1 METIN
6 RKKKSTDAFFTFE
19 NIIGESEEIKSII
32 SNCKLI
38 SDSPSTV
45 LIEGESGTGKEVLA
59 QAIHNYSIR
68 KDNRFIAINCGAIP
82 KNIIESELFGYE
94 EGAFTGGKK
103 GGNTGKIELAHKGT
117 LFLDE
122 IGDMPYD
129 MQIKLLRVLQE
140 GRITRVGGSNEILV
154 DMRVIAATNKNLREE
169 VKNGRFRED
178 LYYRLCVI
186 PIRIPSLRERSK
198 DIGRLIDYFLEMKSL
213 KLKKNI
219 RKLDEELLK
228 QLLSYSWPGNIRQL
242 ENTIE
247 NIVNLNGKLSLD
259 IFQDYNQEYRKED
272 KEEDTEIEFCLKE
285 KCPKYK
291 SFKLEKEFNLAII
304 EEKTIIRALN
314 FNNQNISKTAKALGI
329 SRNTLYLK
337 MKRYKIGE

>member
-1 METIN
+1 METTN
-6 RKKKSTDAFFTFE
+6 KKKKSTGAFFTFE
-19 NIIGESEEIKSII
+19 NIIGESGEVKSII

-68 KDNRFIAINCGAIP
+68 RDNRFIAINCGAIP

-103 GGNTGKIELAHKGT
+103 GGNLGKIELAHKGT

-140 GRITRVGGSNEILV
+140 GRITRVGGSNEIPV
-154 DMRVIAATNKNLREE
+154 DMRVIAATNKNLKEE
-169 VKNGRFRED
+169 VKKGRFRED

-186 PIRIPSLRERSK
+186 PIRLPALRERRK
-198 DIGRLIDYFLEMKSL
+198 DIGSLIDYFLDIKSI
-213 KLKKNI
+213 KLNKDI
-219 RKLDEELLK
+219 RKLDEKLLNN
-228 QLLSYSWPGNIRQL
+228 LLNYSWPGNIREL

-259 IFQDYNQEYRKED
+259 IFNED
-272 KEEDTEIEFCLKE
+272 DEDEKEFCLKE
-285 KCPKYK
+285 RCPKYK
-291 SFKLEKEFNLAII
+291 SFKLENEFNLAII

-337 MKRYKIGE
+337 MKKYKLLE

>member
-1 METIN
+1 METTN
-6 RKKKSTDAFFTFE
+6 KKKKSTGAFFTFE

-32 SNCKLI
+32 FNSKLI

-68 KDNRFIAINCGAIP
+68 RDNRFIAINCGAIP

-103 GGNTGKIELAHKGT
+103 GGNIGKIELAHKGT

-140 GRITRVGGSNEILV
+140 GRITRVGGNYEIPV
-154 DMRVIAATNKNLREE
+154 DMRVIAATNKKLREE
-169 VKNGRFRED
+169 VKKGRFRED

-186 PIRIPSLRERSK
+186 PIRIPSLRDRRK
-198 DIGRLIDYFLEMKSL
+198 DIGKLIDYFLEMKSL

-219 RKLDEELLK
+219 RKLDEELLNK
-228 QLLSYSWPGNIRQL
+228 LLNHNWPGNIREL

-259 IFQDYNQEYRKED
+259 ICQKDNEED
-272 KEEDTEIEFCLKE
+272 KEVEFCLKE

-291 SFKLEKEFNLAII
+291 SFKLEKEFNLATI

-337 MKRYKIGE
+337 MKKYKIGEDFF

>member
-1 METIN
+1 MENIN
-6 RKKKSTDAFFTFE
+6 KKKKSTGAFFTFE

-45 LIEGESGTGKEVLA
+45 LIEGDSGTGKEVLA
-59 QAIHNYSIR
+59 QAIHNHSVR

-103 GGNTGKIELAHKGT
+103 GGNLGKIELAHKGT

-122 IGDMPYD
+122 IGDMSYD

-140 GRITRVGGSNEILV
+140 GRITRVGGNYEIPV

-169 VKNGRFRED
+169 VKKGRFRED

-186 PIRIPSLRERSK
+186 PIRIPSLKERRE
-198 DIGRLIDYFLEMKSL
+198 DIRELIDYFLEIKSIRL
-213 KLKKNI
+213 NKDI
-219 RKLDEELLK
+219 RKLDEGLLN
-228 QLLSYSWPGNIRQL
+228 QLLNHSWPGNIREL

-247 NIVNLNGKLSLD
+247 NIVNLNGRMSLD
-259 IFQDYNQEYRKED
+259 IF
-272 KEEDTEIEFCLKE
+272 KEEKEVEFCLKE

-291 SFKLEKEFNLAII
+291 SFKLEKEFNLAVI

-337 MKRYKIGE
+337 MKKYKIIE

>member
-1 METIN
+1 MEAIN
-6 RKKKSTDAFFTFE
+6 KRKKSTGAFFTFE
-19 NIIGESEEIKSII
+19 NIIGESEEIKNII

-59 QAIHNYSIR
+59 QAIHNYSVR
-68 KDNRFIAINCGAIP
+68 RDNRFIAINCSAIS

-103 GGNTGKIELAHKGT
+103 GGNLGKIELAHKGT

-140 GRITRVGGSNEILV
+140 NRITRVGGDFEIPV

-169 VKNGRFRED
+169 VKKGRFRED

-186 PIRIPSLRERSK
+186 PIRLPSLRERRK
-198 DIGRLIDYFLEMKSL
+198 DIGELIDYFLEMKSL
-213 KLKKNI
+213 KLNKNI
-219 RKLDEELLK
+219 RKLDKELLN
-228 QLLSYSWPGNIRQL
+228 QLLNHTWPGNIREL

-259 IFQDYNQEYRKED
+259 IFKED
-272 KEEDTEIEFCLKE
+272 KEVDKEVEFCLKE

-291 SFKLEKEFNLAII
+291 NFKLEKEFNLATI

-337 MKRYKIGE
+337 MKKYKITE

>member
-1 METIN
+1 METTN
-6 RKKKSTDAFFTFE
+6 RRNKSTGAFFTFE

-68 KDNRFIAINCGAIP
+68 KENRFIAINCGAIP

-103 GGNTGKIELAHKGT
+103 GGNLGKIELAHKGT

-140 GRITRVGGSNEILV
+140 GRITRVGGDFEIPV
-154 DMRVIAATNKNLREE
+154 DMRVIVATNKNLREE
-169 VKNGRFRED
+169 VKKGRFRED

-186 PIRIPSLRERSK
+186 PIRLPSLRERKK
-198 DIGRLIDYFLEMKSL
+198 DIGELIDYFLEMKSI
-213 KLKKNI
+213 KLNKNI
-219 RKLDEELLK
+219 RKLDKELLNK
-228 QLLSYSWPGNIRQL
+228 LLEHTWPGNIREL

-259 IFQDYNQEYRKED
+259 IFKEEKQLD
-272 KEEDTEIEFCLKE
+272 KEVEFCLKE

-291 SFKLEKEFNLAII
+291 SFKLEKEFNLATI

-337 MKRYKIGE
+337 MKKYKIVE

>member
-1 METIN
+1 METTN
-6 RKKKSTDAFFTFE
+6 RRNKPTGAFFTFE

-32 SNCKLI
+32 VNCKLI

-68 KDNRFIAINCGAIP
+68 KEHRFIAINCGAIP

-103 GGNTGKIELAHKGT
+103 GGNLGKIELANKGT

-140 GRITRVGGSNEILV
+140 GRITRVGGDFEIPV

-169 VKNGRFRED
+169 VKKGRFRED

-186 PIRIPSLRERSK
+186 PIRLPSLRERKK
-198 DIGRLIDYFLEMKSL
+198 DIGELIDYFLEMKSI
-213 KLKKNI
+213 KLNKNI
-219 RKLDEELLK
+219 RKLDKELLNN
-228 QLLSYSWPGNIRQL
+228 LLEYTWPGNIREL

-259 IFQDYNQEYRKED
+259 IFKED
-272 KEEDTEIEFCLKE
+272 KQVDKEVEFCLKE

-291 SFKLEKEFNLAII
+291 SFKLEKEFNLATI

-337 MKRYKIGE
+337 MKKYKIVE

>member
-1 METIN
+1 METRN
-6 RKKKSTDAFFTFE
+6 KKKKSTGAFFTFE

-32 SNCKLI
+32 FNCKLI
-38 SDSPSTV
+38 SNSPSTV

-68 KDNRFIAINCGAIP
+68 RDNRFIAINCGAIP

-103 GGNTGKIELAHKGT
+103 GGNIGKIELAHKGT

-140 GRITRVGGSNEILV
+140 GRITRVGGNYEIPV
-154 DMRVIAATNKNLREE
+154 DMRVIAATNKNLRAE
-169 VKNGRFRED
+169 VKKGRFRED

-186 PIRIPSLRERSK
+186 PIRIPSLRDRRK
-198 DIGRLIDYFLEMKSL
+198 DIGNLIDYFLEMKSI

-219 RKLDEELLK
+219 RELDEELLK
-228 QLLSYSWPGNIRQL
+228 QLLNYSWPGNIREL

-259 IFQDYNQEYRKED
+259 IFH
-272 KEEDTEIEFCLKE
+272 
-285 KCPKYK
+285 
-291 SFKLEKEFNLAII
+291 
-304 EEKTIIRALN
+304 
-314 FNNQNISKTAKALGI
+314 
-329 SRNTLYLK
+329 
-337 MKRYKIGE
+337 